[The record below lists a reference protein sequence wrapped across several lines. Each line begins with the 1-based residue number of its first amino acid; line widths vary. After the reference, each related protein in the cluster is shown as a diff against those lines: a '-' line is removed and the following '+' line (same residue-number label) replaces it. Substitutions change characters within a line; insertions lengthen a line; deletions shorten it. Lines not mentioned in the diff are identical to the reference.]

1 METFSV
7 SDNLRAFPAIPAALF
22 VVPPLAG
29 MDWWPPPPQE
39 VVGGWC
45 KGSAGKEEGVERD
58 LRLCCTCCIRVTI
71 TRKYSSYKHISSQ
84 IIHLFIPWRE
94 EEKDDYLVGG
104 GSKYMVLKFVGK
116 LGRFQ
121 ERILSRSHHGHQE
134 CLSIIIG
141 QRWLVCSLARE
152 RLN

>member
-1 METFSV
+1 MASPTTRSSGRLVQGIGWEGGGSGEGFASLLHLLHS
-7 SDNLRAFPAIPAALF
+7 SDNHSQILL
-22 VVPPLAG
+22 L
-29 MDWWPPPPQE
+29 Q
-39 VVGGWC
+39 
-45 KGSAGKEEGVERD
+45 
-58 LRLCCTCCIRVTI
+58 
-71 TRKYSSYKHISSQ
+71 YKHTSSQ